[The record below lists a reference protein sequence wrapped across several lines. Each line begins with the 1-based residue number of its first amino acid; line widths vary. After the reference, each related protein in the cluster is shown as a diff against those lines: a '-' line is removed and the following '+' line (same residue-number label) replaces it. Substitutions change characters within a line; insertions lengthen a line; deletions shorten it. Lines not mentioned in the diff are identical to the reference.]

1 MSDFSLITF
10 ISINLMIWHLEI
22 AERIQNQNQNMGE
35 SMRTFLISMVA
46 WSWIIVGQIKLCKTK
61 LAEALPEKD
70 NQAGEGPRE

>member
-46 WSWIIVGQIKLCKTK
+46 WSWIVVEQIKLCKTK
-61 LAEALPEKD
+61 FAEALPEKG
-70 NQAGEGPRE
+70 NQASEGPRE